1 MCAENDQECSG
12 REECVLHDPEK
23 RNHCYVLW
31 TMNSTTK
38 ETIIK
43 LKVSYLYLVNLFII
57 CNSLYKYIICI
68 NNYNGADFKEKL
80 RHILEV
86 RSVSKKILYFYI
98 ILQYQ
103 TFLPM
108 NLKMLS

>member
-1 MCAENDQECSG
+1 MTILESISAKDIKGSAFCEFYNDTMCAENEQECSG

-43 LKVSYLYLVNLFII
+43 LKVGYLYLLIYLLNILVNE
-57 CNSLYKYIICI
+57 S
-68 NNYNGADFKEKL
+68 
-80 RHILEV
+80 
-86 RSVSKKILYFYI
+86 
-98 ILQYQ
+98 
-103 TFLPM
+103 
-108 NLKMLS
+108 